1 MLLVGGN
8 KMKSKLMIF
17 LITACAFLTFN
28 ITNAQALANNNNQAG
43 DLGINID
50 GKFNDWADKDK
61 HPMKISGDNDNIK
74 NVAFLTDSNNIY
86 LYISM
91 EPKLVGGYTD
101 FQPSGYNLTVGGK
114 VFYISF
120 NHNQT
125 VNLNV
130 GDSKAV
136 SMNIYGA
143 DGSNKDLDNLVY
155 VNRQNITQHRY
166 EQGTLRPIEGTSYRF
181 EAKIPFK
188 DLHDISNTAGQNIK
202 LENQNLWTGSV
213 QSSGGST
220 GPVLLASTGFVIAL
234 GSVVGLPIL
243 RKRRQS

>member
-1 MLLVGGN
+1 
-8 KMKSKLMIF
+8 MKSKLIIF

-28 ITNAQALANNNNQAG
+28 ITNTQALANDNNQAG

-50 GKFNDWADKDK
+50 GKFNDWTDKDK

-74 NVAFLTDSNNIY
+74 NVSFLTDSNNIY

-114 VFYISF
+114 IFYVSF
-120 NHNQT
+120 NNNQT

-143 DGSNKDLDNLVY
+143 DGSNKNLSNSVY
-155 VNRQNITQHRY
+155 VNRQNITQNRY
-166 EQGTLRPIEGTSYRF
+166 EQGKPRPTKGTSYRF

-188 DLHDISNTAGQNIK
+188 DLNGISNTTGQNIK
-202 LENQNLWTGSV
+202 LENSTLWTGSV
-213 QSSGGST
+213 ESSGGST

-243 RKRRQS
+243 KKRRQA